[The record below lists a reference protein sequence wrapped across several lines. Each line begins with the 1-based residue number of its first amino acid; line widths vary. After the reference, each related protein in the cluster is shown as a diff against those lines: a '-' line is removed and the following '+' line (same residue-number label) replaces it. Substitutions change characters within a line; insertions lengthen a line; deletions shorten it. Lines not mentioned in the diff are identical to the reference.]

1 MGDER
6 YVQVKER
13 AEAYAAWYEKERVT
27 AHIAENC
34 REEAEQILAQ
44 ADRLMAHTFSFEDRW
59 DMEPCREP
67 FTLKEMIWDISP
79 NGDPEWIFMLNRHE
93 YMNKLLI
100 AGWLTGD
107 TAYAEKLKWF
117 LLHWIQAN
125 PILPEGTVTTRTID
139 TGIRCMS
146 WQYLLLHLLGE
157 GLIEEKEA
165 GEILESMKDQFASLR
180 KRYIGKYTLS
190 NWGVLQTASI
200 CSGSLWFREY
210 LPSDGTEDWAW
221 KELERQIGLQV
232 LDDGAH
238 WEQSMMYHVEVLLAC
253 MKLLASC
260 RAIGRIGSRNDK
272 AGAGYGWGEPG
283 GDGYSRDES
292 DRDEPGGDGYVWNG
306 DSRKEFWRSTDWLEK
321 AVDRMSRYV
330 LFATGPDHVQIA
342 QCDSDVTDVRDVMVK
357 AAVLTGD
364 GRYKYAGYDTVDL
377 DSAWL
382 LGSAGIAGY
391 RAMEGRMPESRSLEA
406 ADAGHIFFRSSW
418 EEDSH
423 FTYLKCGPLGSG
435 HGHADLT
442 HISLYYRGRS
452 VLADSGRSSYVEEE
466 PLRPFLK
473 SAQAHNVCV
482 IDGESHGRPRG
493 SWGYDSFGQSF
504 KNYYREQGPVHY
516 GEMAYHGCLMSGE
529 HYLVIRKVMAVDQ
542 GIWMIVNDI
551 RCDGSHEVKE
561 YYHLD
566 SAVQAARTGPGT
578 DRTGEYWRLCCGGD
592 VSMTVLGS
600 RPFESEPCI
609 LSKQYNQKE
618 KSTCLVRKTGFTDR
632 ITDWACLL
640 GEGTEAKKIP
650 VFQYGSSRPEPEE
663 QVTAMSF
670 CISPD
675 ESWDFLV
682 WNQETWQGG
691 KIHYCKGV
699 PVYAKAAAIHT
710 INGNTTLYR
719 LRI

>member
-6 YVQVKER
+6 YVQVRER
-13 AEAYAAWYEKERVT
+13 AVAYAAWYEKERVT
-27 AHIAENC
+27 AHITENC
-34 REEAEQILAQ
+34 REEAKQILAQ

-67 FTLKEMIWDISP
+67 FTLKEMIWDRSP

-107 TAYAEKLKWF
+107 TSYAEKLKWF

-157 GLIEEKEA
+157 GLIEEREA

-200 CSGSLWFREY
+200 CSGYLWFREY

-260 RAIGRIGSRNDK
+260 RAIGRIGSRTDK

-283 GDGYSRDES
+283 GD
-292 DRDEPGGDGYVWNG
+292 G

-364 GRYKYAGYDTVDL
+364 GRYRYAGY
-377 DSAWL
+377 
-382 LGSAGIAGY
+382 
-391 RAMEGRMPESRSLEA
+391 EGC
-406 ADAGHIFFRSSW
+406 ADKSSCI
-418 EEDSH
+418 D
-423 FTYLKCGPLGSG
+423 
-435 HGHADLT
+435 
-442 HISLYYRGRS
+442 RGR
-452 VLADSGRSSYVEEE
+452 A
-466 PLRPFLK
+466 
-473 SAQAHNVCV
+473 
-482 IDGESHGRPRG
+482 
-493 SWGYDSFGQSF
+493 
-504 KNYYREQGPVHY
+504 
-516 GEMAYHGCLMSGE
+516 
-529 HYLVIRKVMAVDQ
+529 
-542 GIWMIVNDI
+542 
-551 RCDGSHEVKE
+551 
-561 YYHLD
+561 
-566 SAVQAARTGPGT
+566 
-578 DRTGEYWRLCCGGD
+578 
-592 VSMTVLGS
+592 
-600 RPFESEPCI
+600 
-609 LSKQYNQKE
+609 
-618 KSTCLVRKTGFTDR
+618 
-632 ITDWACLL
+632 
-640 GEGTEAKKIP
+640 
-650 VFQYGSSRPEPEE
+650 
-663 QVTAMSF
+663 
-670 CISPD
+670 
-675 ESWDFLV
+675 
-682 WNQETWQGG
+682 
-691 KIHYCKGV
+691 V
-699 PVYAKAAAIHT
+699 PVC
-710 INGNTTLYR
+710 
-719 LRI
+719 RI

>member
-1 MGDER
+1 MHDER
-6 YVQVKER
+6 YVHVRQR
-13 AEAYAAWYEKERVT
+13 AEAYEAWYEKEHVC
-27 AHIAENC
+27 AHIAGNC
-34 REEAEQILAQ
+34 REEAEKILAQ

-67 FTLKEMIWDISP
+67 FTLKEMIWDRSP

-107 TAYAEKLKWF
+107 KAYVEKLKWF
-117 LLHWIQAN
+117 LFHWIQAN

-157 GLIEEKEA
+157 GLMEEREA
-165 GEILESMKDQFASLR
+165 AGILESMKEQFASLR

-200 CSGSLWFREY
+200 CNGYLWFHEY

-221 KELERQIGLQV
+221 QELERQIGLQV

-238 WEQSMMYHVEVLLAC
+238 WEQSMMYHMEVLLAC

-260 RAIGRIGSRNDK
+260 RAWVRIENRT
-272 AGAGYGWGEPG
+272 
-283 GDGYSRDES
+283 
-292 DRDEPGGDGYVWNG
+292 
-306 DSRKEFWRSTDWLEK
+306 EFWRDTDWLEK

-330 LFATGPDHVQIA
+330 LFASGPDHLQIA

-364 GRYKYAGYDTVDL
+364 GRYRYAGYDTADL
-377 DSAWL
+377 DSAWMF
-382 LGSAGIAGY
+382 GSAGVTGYSAMAG
-391 RAMEGRMPESRSLEA
+391 RKPESLSLAA

-423 FTYLKCGPLGSG
+423 FTYMKCGPLGSG

-442 HISLYYRGRS
+442 HISLHYRGCPIL
-452 VLADSGRSSYVEEE
+452 VDSGRYSYVEEE

-516 GEMAYHGCLMSGE
+516 GEMAYHGCLMSGA

-551 RCDGSHEVKE
+551 RCDGGHEVKE

-566 SAVQAARTGPGT
+566 SAVQGTPIGTGT
-578 DRTGEYWRLCCGGD
+578 DGAGECWRLCSGGD
-592 VSMTVLGS
+592 DAMTVLGS
-600 RPFESEPCI
+600 RPFEAVPCVI
-609 LSKQYNQKE
+609 SKQYNQKE
-618 KSTCLVRKTGFTDR
+618 KSTCLVRKPDLQTASQTGPV
-632 ITDWACLL
+632 CLEKGQRL
-640 GEGTEAKKIP
+640 RKPRFSSTEAA
-650 VFQYGSSRPEPEE
+650 GRRRR
-663 QVTAMSF
+663 
-670 CISPD
+670 
-675 ESWDFLV
+675 
-682 WNQETWQGG
+682 N
-691 KIHYCKGV
+691 
-699 PVYAKAAAIHT
+699 
-710 INGNTTLYR
+710 R
-719 LRI
+719 

>member
-1 MGDER
+1 MHDER
-6 YVQVKER
+6 YVHVRQR
-13 AEAYAAWYEKERVT
+13 AEAYEAWYEKERVC
-27 AHIAENC
+27 AHIAGNC
-34 REEAEQILAQ
+34 REEAEKILAQ

-67 FTLKEMIWDISP
+67 FTLKEMIWDRSP

-107 TAYAEKLKWF
+107 KAYVEKLKWF
-117 LLHWIQAN
+117 LFHWIQAN

-157 GLIEEKEA
+157 GLMEEREA
-165 GEILESMKDQFASLR
+165 AGILESMKEQFASLR

-200 CSGSLWFREY
+200 CNGYLWFHEY

-221 KELERQIGLQV
+221 QELERQIGLQV

-238 WEQSMMYHVEVLLAC
+238 WEQSMMYHMEVLLAC

-260 RAIGRIGSRNDK
+260 RAWVRIENRT
-272 AGAGYGWGEPG
+272 
-283 GDGYSRDES
+283 
-292 DRDEPGGDGYVWNG
+292 
-306 DSRKEFWRSTDWLEK
+306 EFWRDTDWLEK

-330 LFATGPDHVQIA
+330 LFASGPDHLQIA

-364 GRYKYAGYDTVDL
+364 GRYRYAGYDTADL
-377 DSAWL
+377 DSAWMF
-382 LGSAGIAGY
+382 GSAGVTGYSAMAG
-391 RAMEGRMPESRSLEA
+391 RKPESLSLAA

-423 FTYLKCGPLGSG
+423 FTYMKCGPLGSG

-442 HISLYYRGRS
+442 HISLHYRGCPIL
-452 VLADSGRSSYVEEE
+452 VDSGRYSYVEEE

-516 GEMAYHGCLMSGE
+516 GEMAYHGCLMSGA

-551 RCDGSHEVKE
+551 RCDGGHEVKE

-566 SAVQAARTGPGT
+566 SAVQGTPMGTGT
-578 DRTGEYWRLCCGGD
+578 DGAGECWRLCSGGYD
-592 VSMTVLGS
+592 AMTVLGS
-600 RPFESEPCI
+600 RPFEAVPCVI
-609 LSKQYNQKE
+609 SKQYNQKE

-632 ITDWACLL
+632 ITDWTCLF
-640 GEGTEAKKIP
+640 GEGTEAEKTQ
-650 VFQYGSSRPEPEE
+650 VFQYGSSRPETEE

-670 CISPD
+670 CLSPD

-691 KIHYCKGV
+691 KIHDCRGV

-710 INGNTTLYR
+710 IKGNTTLYR

>member
-1 MGDER
+1 MHDER
-6 YVQVKER
+6 YVHVRQR
-13 AEAYAAWYEKERVT
+13 AEAYEAWYEKERVC
-27 AHIAENC
+27 AHIAGNC
-34 REEAEQILAQ
+34 REEAEKILAQ

-67 FTLKEMIWDISP
+67 FTLKEMIWDRSP

-107 TAYAEKLKWF
+107 KAYVEKLKWF
-117 LLHWIQAN
+117 LFHWIQAN

-157 GLIEEKEA
+157 GLMEEREA
-165 GEILESMKDQFASLR
+165 AGILESMKEQFASLR

-200 CSGSLWFREY
+200 CNGYLWFHEY

-221 KELERQIGLQV
+221 QELERQIGLQV

-238 WEQSMMYHVEVLLAC
+238 WEQSMMYHMEVLLAC

-260 RAIGRIGSRNDK
+260 RAWVRIENRT
-272 AGAGYGWGEPG
+272 
-283 GDGYSRDES
+283 
-292 DRDEPGGDGYVWNG
+292 
-306 DSRKEFWRSTDWLEK
+306 EFWRDTDWLEK

-330 LFATGPDHVQIA
+330 LFASGPDHLQIA

-364 GRYKYAGYDTVDL
+364 GRYRYAGYDTADL
-377 DSAWL
+377 DSAWMF
-382 LGSAGIAGY
+382 GSAGVTGYSAMAG
-391 RAMEGRMPESRSLEA
+391 RKPESLSLAA

-423 FTYLKCGPLGSG
+423 FTYMKCGPLGSG

-442 HISLYYRGRS
+442 HISLHYRGCPIL
-452 VLADSGRSSYVEEE
+452 VDSGRYSYVEEE

-516 GEMAYHGCLMSGE
+516 GEMAYHGCLMSGA

-551 RCDGSHEVKE
+551 RCDGGHEVKE

-566 SAVQAARTGPGT
+566 SAVQGTPMGTGT
-578 DRTGEYWRLCCGGD
+578 DGAGECWRLCSGGYD
-592 VSMTVLGS
+592 AMTVLGS
-600 RPFESEPCI
+600 RPFEAVPCVI
-609 LSKQYNQKE
+609 SKQYNQK
-618 KSTCLVRKTGFTDR
+618 
-632 ITDWACLL
+632 
-640 GEGTEAKKIP
+640 
-650 VFQYGSSRPEPEE
+650 
-663 QVTAMSF
+663 
-670 CISPD
+670 
-675 ESWDFLV
+675 
-682 WNQETWQGG
+682 
-691 KIHYCKGV
+691 
-699 PVYAKAAAIHT
+699 
-710 INGNTTLYR
+710 
-719 LRI
+719 

>member
-1 MGDER
+1 MHDER
-6 YVQVKER
+6 YVHVRKR
-13 AEAYAAWYEKERVT
+13 AEAYGAWYEKERVC
-27 AHIAENC
+27 AHIAGSC
-34 REEAEQILAQ
+34 REEAETILAQ
-44 ADRLMAHTFSFEDRW
+44 ADRLMVHTFSFEDRW

-67 FTLKEMIWDISP
+67 FTLEEMIWDRSP

-107 TAYAEKLKWF
+107 KAYVEKLKWF

-157 GLIEEKEA
+157 GLMEEREA
-165 GEILESMKDQFASLR
+165 AVILASMKEQFASMR

-190 NWGVLQTASI
+190 NWGVLQTVSI
-200 CSGSLWFREY
+200 CNGYLWFHEY

-221 KELERQIGLQV
+221 QELERQIGLQV

-238 WEQSMMYHVEVLLAC
+238 WEQSMMYHMEVLLAC

-260 RAIGRIGSRNDK
+260 RARVRIENR
-272 AGAGYGWGEPG
+272 
-283 GDGYSRDES
+283 R
-292 DRDEPGGDGYVWNG
+292 
-306 DSRKEFWRSTDWLEK
+306 EFWRNTDWLEK

-330 LFATGPDHVQIA
+330 LFATGPDHLQIA

-364 GRYKYAGYDTVDL
+364 GRYRYGGYETADL
-377 DSAWL
+377 DSTWL
-382 LGSAGIAGY
+382 LGNAGVTGYSAMTA
-391 RAMEGRMPESRSLEA
+391 RKPERLSLEA
-406 ADAGHIFFRSSW
+406 ADAGHIYFRSSW

-423 FTYLKCGPLGSG
+423 FTYMKCGPLGSG

-442 HISLYYRGRS
+442 HISLHYRGRPIL
-452 VLADSGRSSYVEEE
+452 VDSGRYSYVEEE

-551 RCDGSHEVKE
+551 RCDGRHEVEE

-566 SAVQAARTGPGT
+566 SAVQGSPMGTGTEG
-578 DRTGEYWRLCCGGD
+578 TGECWRLCSGGD
-592 VSMTVLGS
+592 GGMTMLGS
-600 RPFESEPCI
+600 RPFEAVPCVI
-609 LSKQYNQKE
+609 SKEYNQKE
-618 KSTCLVRKTGFTDR
+618 KSTCLVKKNGFTDR
-632 ITDWACLL
+632 ITDWTCLF
-640 GEGTEAKKIP
+640 GEGTEAEKAQ
-650 VFQYGSSRPEPEE
+650 VFQYGSSRPETEE

-670 CISPD
+670 CLSPD

-691 KIHYCKGV
+691 KIHDCKGV

>member
-1 MGDER
+1 MHDER
-6 YVQVKER
+6 YVHVRQR
-13 AEAYAAWYEKERVT
+13 AEAYEAWYEKEHVC
-27 AHIAENC
+27 AHIAGNC
-34 REEAEQILAQ
+34 REEAEKILAQ

-67 FTLKEMIWDISP
+67 FTLKEMIWDRSP

-107 TAYAEKLKWF
+107 KAYVEKLKWF
-117 LLHWIQAN
+117 LFHWIQAN

-157 GLIEEKEA
+157 GLMEEREA
-165 GEILESMKDQFASLR
+165 AGILESMKEQFASLR

-200 CSGSLWFREY
+200 CNGYLWFHEY

-221 KELERQIGLQV
+221 QELERQIGLQV

-238 WEQSMMYHVEVLLAC
+238 WEQSMMYHMEVLLAC

-260 RAIGRIGSRNDK
+260 RAWVRIENRT
-272 AGAGYGWGEPG
+272 
-283 GDGYSRDES
+283 
-292 DRDEPGGDGYVWNG
+292 
-306 DSRKEFWRSTDWLEK
+306 EFWRDTDWLEK

-330 LFATGPDHVQIA
+330 LFASGPDHLQIA

-364 GRYKYAGYDTVDL
+364 GRYRYAGYDTADL
-377 DSAWL
+377 DSAWMF
-382 LGSAGIAGY
+382 GSAGVTGYSAMAG
-391 RAMEGRMPESRSLEA
+391 RKPESLSLAA

-423 FTYLKCGPLGSG
+423 FTYMKCGPLGSG

-442 HISLYYRGRS
+442 HISLHYRGCPIL
-452 VLADSGRSSYVEEE
+452 VDSGRYSYVEEE

-516 GEMAYHGCLMSGE
+516 GEMAYHGCLMSGA

-551 RCDGSHEVKE
+551 RCDGGHEVKE

-566 SAVQAARTGPGT
+566 SAVQGTPMGTGT
-578 DRTGEYWRLCCGGD
+578 DGAGECWRLCSGGD
-592 VSMTVLGS
+592 DAMTVLGS
-600 RPFESEPCI
+600 RPFEAVPCVI
-609 LSKQYNQKE
+609 SKQYNQKE
-618 KSTCLVRKTGFTDR
+618 KSTCLVRKNGFTDR
-632 ITDWACLL
+632 ITDWTCLF
-640 GEGTEAKKIP
+640 GEGTEAEKTQ
-650 VFQYGSSRPEPEE
+650 VFQYGSSRPETEE

-670 CISPD
+670 CLSPD

-691 KIHYCKGV
+691 KIHDCRGV

-710 INGNTTLYR
+710 IKGNTTLYR

>member
-1 MGDER
+1 MQDER
-6 YVQVKER
+6 YVHVRKR
-13 AEAYAAWYEKERVT
+13 AEAYGAWYEKERVC
-27 AHIAENC
+27 AHIAGNC
-34 REEAEQILAQ
+34 REEAEKILAQ

-67 FTLKEMIWDISP
+67 FTLEEMVWDRSP

-107 TAYAEKLKWF
+107 KAYVEKLKWF

-157 GLIEEKEA
+157 GLMEEREA
-165 GEILESMKDQFASLR
+165 AVILESMKEQFASMR

-190 NWGVLQTASI
+190 NWGVLQTVSI
-200 CSGSLWFREY
+200 CNGYLWFHEY

-221 KELERQIGLQV
+221 QELERQIGLQV

-238 WEQSMMYHVEVLLAC
+238 WEQSMMYHMEVLLAC

-260 RAIGRIGSRNDK
+260 RARVRMEN
-272 AGAGYGWGEPG
+272 
-283 GDGYSRDES
+283 R
-292 DRDEPGGDGYVWNG
+292 R
-306 DSRKEFWRSTDWLEK
+306 EFWRNTDWLEK

-330 LFATGPDHVQIA
+330 LFASGPDHLQIA

-364 GRYKYAGYDTVDL
+364 GRYRYGGYETADL

-382 LGSAGIAGY
+382 LGNAGITGY
-391 RAMEGRMPESRSLEA
+391 SAMTARKPERLSLDAE
-406 ADAGHIFFRSSW
+406 DAGHIYFRSSW

-423 FTYLKCGPLGSG
+423 FTYMKCGPLGSG

-442 HISLYYRGRS
+442 HISLHYRGRPIL
-452 VLADSGRSSYVEEE
+452 VDSGRYSYVEEE

-551 RCDGSHEVKE
+551 RCDGRHEVEE

-566 SAVQAARTGPGT
+566 SAVQGSPMGTGTEG
-578 DRTGEYWRLCCGGD
+578 TGECWRLCSGGD
-592 VSMTVLGS
+592 DGMTVLGS
-600 RPFESEPCI
+600 RPFEAVPCVI
-609 LSKQYNQKE
+609 SKEYNQKE
-618 KSTCLVRKTGFTDR
+618 KSTCLIKKTGFTDR
-632 ITDWACLL
+632 ITDWTCLF
-640 GEGTEAKKIP
+640 GEGTEAEKAQ
-650 VFQYGSSRPEPEE
+650 VFQYGSSRPETEE

-670 CISPD
+670 CLSPD

-691 KIHYCKGV
+691 KIHDCKGV

>member
-1 MGDER
+1 MHDER
-6 YVQVKER
+6 YVHVRQR
-13 AEAYAAWYEKERVT
+13 AEAYEAWYEKERVC
-27 AHIAENC
+27 AHIAGNC
-34 REEAEQILAQ
+34 REEAEKILAQ

-59 DMEPCREP
+59 DMEPCSEP
-67 FTLKEMIWDISP
+67 FTLKEMIWDRSP

-107 TAYAEKLKWF
+107 KAYVEKLKWF
-117 LLHWIQAN
+117 LFHWIQAN

-157 GLIEEKEA
+157 GLMEEREA
-165 GEILESMKDQFASLR
+165 AGILESMKEQFASLR

-200 CSGSLWFREY
+200 CNGYLWFHEY

-221 KELERQIGLQV
+221 QELERQIGLQV

-238 WEQSMMYHVEVLLAC
+238 WEQSMMYHMEVLLAC

-260 RAIGRIGSRNDK
+260 RAWVRIENRT
-272 AGAGYGWGEPG
+272 
-283 GDGYSRDES
+283 
-292 DRDEPGGDGYVWNG
+292 
-306 DSRKEFWRSTDWLEK
+306 EFWRDTDWLEK

-330 LFATGPDHVQIA
+330 LFASGPDHLQIA

-364 GRYKYAGYDTVDL
+364 GRYRYAGYDTADL
-377 DSAWL
+377 DSAWMF
-382 LGSAGIAGY
+382 GSAGVTGYSAMAG
-391 RAMEGRMPESRSLEA
+391 RKPESLSLAA

-423 FTYLKCGPLGSG
+423 FTYMKCGPLGSG

-442 HISLYYRGRS
+442 HISLHYRGCPIL
-452 VLADSGRSSYVEEE
+452 VDSGRYSYVEEE

-504 KNYYREQGPVHY
+504 KNYYRAQGPVHY
-516 GEMAYHGCLMSGE
+516 GEMAYHGCLMSGA

-551 RCDGSHEVKE
+551 RCDGGHEVKE

-566 SAVQAARTGPGT
+566 SAVQGTPMGTGT
-578 DRTGEYWRLCCGGD
+578 DGAGECWRLCSGGYD
-592 VSMTVLGS
+592 AMTVLGS
-600 RPFESEPCI
+600 RPFEAVPCVI
-609 LSKQYNQKE
+609 SKQYNQKE

-632 ITDWACLL
+632 ITDWTCLF
-640 GEGTEAKKIP
+640 GEGTEAEKTQ
-650 VFQYGSSRPEPEE
+650 VFQYGSSRPETEE

-670 CISPD
+670 CLSPD

-691 KIHYCKGV
+691 KIHDCRGV

>member
-1 MGDER
+1 MHDER
-6 YVQVKER
+6 YVHVRQR
-13 AEAYAAWYEKERVT
+13 AEAYEAWYEKERVC
-27 AHIAENC
+27 AHIAGNC
-34 REEAEQILAQ
+34 REEAEKILAQ

-59 DMEPCREP
+59 DMEPCSEP
-67 FTLKEMIWDISP
+67 FTLKEMIWDRSP

-107 TAYAEKLKWF
+107 KAYVEKLKWF
-117 LLHWIQAN
+117 LFHWIQAN

-157 GLIEEKEA
+157 GLMEEREA
-165 GEILESMKDQFASLR
+165 AGILESMKEQFASLR

-200 CSGSLWFREY
+200 CNGYLWFHEY

-221 KELERQIGLQV
+221 QELERQIGLQV

-238 WEQSMMYHVEVLLAC
+238 WEQSMMYHMEVLLAC

-260 RAIGRIGSRNDK
+260 RAWVRIENRT
-272 AGAGYGWGEPG
+272 
-283 GDGYSRDES
+283 
-292 DRDEPGGDGYVWNG
+292 
-306 DSRKEFWRSTDWLEK
+306 EFWRDTDWLEK

-330 LFATGPDHVQIA
+330 LFASGPDHLQIA

-364 GRYKYAGYDTVDL
+364 GRYRYAGYDTADL
-377 DSAWL
+377 DSAWMF
-382 LGSAGIAGY
+382 GSAGVTGYSAMAG
-391 RAMEGRMPESRSLEA
+391 RKPESLSLAA

-423 FTYLKCGPLGSG
+423 FTYMKCGPLGSG

-442 HISLYYRGRS
+442 HISLHYRGCPIL
-452 VLADSGRSSYVEEE
+452 VDSGRYSYVEEE

-516 GEMAYHGCLMSGE
+516 GEMAYHGCLMSGA

-551 RCDGSHEVKE
+551 RCDGGQEVKE

-566 SAVQAARTGPGT
+566 SAVQGPPMGTGT
-578 DRTGEYWRLCCGGD
+578 DGAGECWRLCSGGD
-592 VSMTVLGS
+592 DAMTVLGS
-600 RPFESEPCI
+600 RPFEAVPCVI
-609 LSKQYNQKE
+609 SKQYNQKE

-632 ITDWACLL
+632 ITDWTCLF
-640 GEGTEAKKIP
+640 GEGTEAEKTQ
-650 VFQYGSSRPEPEE
+650 VFQYGSSRPETEE

-670 CISPD
+670 CLSPD

-691 KIHYCKGV
+691 KIHDCRGV

>member
-1 MGDER
+1 MHDER
-6 YVQVKER
+6 YVHVRQR
-13 AEAYAAWYEKERVT
+13 AEAYEAWYEKEHVC
-27 AHIAENC
+27 AHIAGNC
-34 REEAEQILAQ
+34 REEAEKILAQ

-67 FTLKEMIWDISP
+67 FTLKEMIWDRSP

-107 TAYAEKLKWF
+107 KAYVEKLKWF
-117 LLHWIQAN
+117 LFHWIQAN

-157 GLIEEKEA
+157 GLMEEREA
-165 GEILESMKDQFASLR
+165 AGILESMKEQFASLR

-200 CSGSLWFREY
+200 CNGYLWFHEY

-221 KELERQIGLQV
+221 QELERQIGLQV

-238 WEQSMMYHVEVLLAC
+238 WEQSMMYHMEVLLAC

-260 RAIGRIGSRNDK
+260 RAWVRIENRT
-272 AGAGYGWGEPG
+272 
-283 GDGYSRDES
+283 
-292 DRDEPGGDGYVWNG
+292 
-306 DSRKEFWRSTDWLEK
+306 EFWRDTDWLEK

-330 LFATGPDHVQIA
+330 LFASGPDHLQIA

-364 GRYKYAGYDTVDL
+364 GRYRYAGYDTADL
-377 DSAWL
+377 DSAWMF
-382 LGSAGIAGY
+382 GSAGVTGYSAMAG
-391 RAMEGRMPESRSLEA
+391 RKPESLSLAA

-423 FTYLKCGPLGSG
+423 FTYMKCGPLGSG

-442 HISLYYRGRS
+442 HISLHYRGCPIL
-452 VLADSGRSSYVEEE
+452 VDSGRDSYVEEE

-516 GEMAYHGCLMSGE
+516 GEMAYHGCLMSGA

-551 RCDGSHEVKE
+551 RCDGGHEVKE

-566 SAVQAARTGPGT
+566 SAVQGTPIGTGT
-578 DRTGEYWRLCCGGD
+578 DGAGECWRLCSGGD
-592 VSMTVLGS
+592 DAMTVLGS
-600 RPFESEPCI
+600 RPFEAVPCVI
-609 LSKQYNQKE
+609 SKQYNQKE

-632 ITDWACLL
+632 ITDWTCLF
-640 GEGTEAKKIP
+640 GEGTEAEKTQ
-650 VFQYGSSRPEPEE
+650 VFQYGSSRPETEE

-670 CISPD
+670 CLSPD

-691 KIHYCKGV
+691 KIHDCRGV

>member
-1 MGDER
+1 MHDER
-6 YVQVKER
+6 YVHVRQR
-13 AEAYAAWYEKERVT
+13 AEAYEAWYEKERVC
-27 AHIAENC
+27 AHIAGNC
-34 REEAEQILAQ
+34 REEAEKILAQ

-67 FTLKEMIWDISP
+67 FTLKEMIWDRSP

-107 TAYAEKLKWF
+107 KAYVEKLKWF
-117 LLHWIQAN
+117 LFHWIQAN

-157 GLIEEKEA
+157 GLMEEREA
-165 GEILESMKDQFASLR
+165 AGILESMKEQFASLR

-200 CSGSLWFREY
+200 CNGYLWFHEY

-221 KELERQIGLQV
+221 QELERQIGLQV

-238 WEQSMMYHVEVLLAC
+238 WEQSMMYHMEVLLAC

-260 RAIGRIGSRNDK
+260 RAWVRIENRT
-272 AGAGYGWGEPG
+272 
-283 GDGYSRDES
+283 
-292 DRDEPGGDGYVWNG
+292 
-306 DSRKEFWRSTDWLEK
+306 EFWRDTDWLEK

-330 LFATGPDHVQIA
+330 LFASGPDHLQIA

-364 GRYKYAGYDTVDL
+364 GRYRYAGYDTADL
-377 DSAWL
+377 DSAWMF
-382 LGSAGIAGY
+382 GSAGVTGYSAMAG
-391 RAMEGRMPESRSLEA
+391 RKPESLSLAA

-423 FTYLKCGPLGSG
+423 FTYMKCGPLGSG

-442 HISLYYRGRS
+442 HISLHYRGCPIL
-452 VLADSGRSSYVEEE
+452 VDSGRYSYVEEE

-473 SAQAHNVCV
+473 SAQAHNVGV

-516 GEMAYHGCLMSGE
+516 GEMAYHGCLMSGA

-551 RCDGSHEVKE
+551 RCDGGHEVKE

-566 SAVQAARTGPGT
+566 SAVQGTPMGTGT
-578 DRTGEYWRLCCGGD
+578 DGAGECWRLCSGGD
-592 VSMTVLGS
+592 DAMTVLGS
-600 RPFESEPCI
+600 RPFEAVPCVI
-609 LSKQYNQKE
+609 SKQL
-618 KSTCLVRKTGFTDR
+618 SL
-632 ITDWACLL
+632 
-640 GEGTEAKKIP
+640 
-650 VFQYGSSRPEPEE
+650 
-663 QVTAMSF
+663 
-670 CISPD
+670 
-675 ESWDFLV
+675 
-682 WNQETWQGG
+682 
-691 KIHYCKGV
+691 IH
-699 PVYAKAAAIHT
+699 I
-710 INGNTTLYR
+710 
-719 LRI
+719 

>member
-1 MGDER
+1 MHDER
-6 YVQVKER
+6 YVHVRQR
-13 AEAYAAWYEKERVT
+13 AEAYEAWYEKERVC
-27 AHIAENC
+27 AHIAGNC
-34 REEAEQILAQ
+34 REEAEKILAQ

-67 FTLKEMIWDISP
+67 FTLKEMIWDRSP

-107 TAYAEKLKWF
+107 KAYVEKLKWF
-117 LLHWIQAN
+117 PFHWIQAN

-157 GLIEEKEA
+157 GLMEEREA
-165 GEILESMKDQFASLR
+165 AGILESMKEQFASLR

-200 CSGSLWFREY
+200 CNGYLWFHEY

-221 KELERQIGLQV
+221 QELERQIGLQV

-238 WEQSMMYHVEVLLAC
+238 WEQSMMYHMEVLLAC

-260 RAIGRIGSRNDK
+260 RAWVRIENRT
-272 AGAGYGWGEPG
+272 
-283 GDGYSRDES
+283 
-292 DRDEPGGDGYVWNG
+292 
-306 DSRKEFWRSTDWLEK
+306 EFWRDTDWLEK

-330 LFATGPDHVQIA
+330 LFASGPDHLQIA

-364 GRYKYAGYDTVDL
+364 GRYRYAGYDTADL
-377 DSAWL
+377 DSAWMF
-382 LGSAGIAGY
+382 GSAGVTGYSAMAG
-391 RAMEGRMPESRSLEA
+391 RKPESLSLAA

-423 FTYLKCGPLGSG
+423 FTYMKCGPLGSG

-442 HISLYYRGRS
+442 HISLHYRGCPIL
-452 VLADSGRSSYVEEE
+452 VDSGRYSYVEEE

-516 GEMAYHGCLMSGE
+516 GEMAYHGCLMSGA

-551 RCDGSHEVKE
+551 RCDGGHEVKE

-566 SAVQAARTGPGT
+566 SAVQGTPMGTGT
-578 DRTGEYWRLCCGGD
+578 DGAGECWRLCSGGYD
-592 VSMTVLGS
+592 AMTVLGS
-600 RPFESEPCI
+600 RPFEAVPCVI
-609 LSKQYNQKE
+609 SKQYNQKE

-632 ITDWACLL
+632 ITDWTCLF
-640 GEGTEAKKIP
+640 GEGTEAEKTQ
-650 VFQYGSSRPEPEE
+650 VFQYGSSRPETEE

-670 CISPD
+670 CLSPD

-691 KIHYCKGV
+691 KIHDCRGV

>member
-1 MGDER
+1 MHDER
-6 YVQVKER
+6 YVHVRQR
-13 AEAYAAWYEKERVT
+13 AEAYEAWYEKEHVC
-27 AHIAENC
+27 AHIAGNC
-34 REEAEQILAQ
+34 REEAEKILAQ

-59 DMEPCREP
+59 DMEPCSEP
-67 FTLKEMIWDISP
+67 FTLKEMIWDRSP

-107 TAYAEKLKWF
+107 KAYVEKLKWF
-117 LLHWIQAN
+117 LFHWIQAN

-157 GLIEEKEA
+157 GLMEEREA
-165 GEILESMKDQFASLR
+165 AGILESMKEQFASLR

-200 CSGSLWFREY
+200 CNGYLWFHEY

-221 KELERQIGLQV
+221 QELERQIGLQV

-238 WEQSMMYHVEVLLAC
+238 WEQSMMYHMEVLLAC

-260 RAIGRIGSRNDK
+260 RAWVRIENRT
-272 AGAGYGWGEPG
+272 
-283 GDGYSRDES
+283 
-292 DRDEPGGDGYVWNG
+292 
-306 DSRKEFWRSTDWLEK
+306 EFWRDTDWLEK

-330 LFATGPDHVQIA
+330 LFASGPDHLQIA

-364 GRYKYAGYDTVDL
+364 GRYRYAGYDTADL
-377 DSAWL
+377 DSAWMF
-382 LGSAGIAGY
+382 GSAGVTGYSAMAG
-391 RAMEGRMPESRSLEA
+391 RKPESLSLAA

-423 FTYLKCGPLGSG
+423 FTYMKCGPLGSG

-442 HISLYYRGRS
+442 HISLHYRGCPIL
-452 VLADSGRSSYVEEE
+452 VDSGRYSYVEEE

-516 GEMAYHGCLMSGE
+516 GEMAYHGCLMSGA

-551 RCDGSHEVKE
+551 RCDGGHEVKE

-566 SAVQAARTGPGT
+566 SAVQGTPIGTGT
-578 DRTGEYWRLCCGGD
+578 DGAGECWRLCSGGD
-592 VSMTVLGS
+592 DAMTVLGS
-600 RPFESEPCI
+600 RPFEAVPCVI
-609 LSKQYNQKE
+609 SKQYNQKE

-632 ITDWACLL
+632 ITDWTCLF
-640 GEGTEAKKIP
+640 GEGTEAEKTQ
-650 VFQYGSSRPEPEE
+650 VFQYGSSRPETEE

-670 CISPD
+670 CLSPD

-691 KIHYCKGV
+691 KIHDCRGV

-710 INGNTTLYR
+710 IKGNTTLYR

>member
-1 MGDER
+1 MHDER
-6 YVQVKER
+6 YVHVRQR
-13 AEAYAAWYEKERVT
+13 AEAYEAWYEKEHVC
-27 AHIAENC
+27 AHIAGNC
-34 REEAEQILAQ
+34 REEAEKILAQ

-67 FTLKEMIWDISP
+67 FTLKEMIWDRSP

-107 TAYAEKLKWF
+107 KAYVEKLKWF
-117 LLHWIQAN
+117 LFHWIQAN

-157 GLIEEKEA
+157 GLMEEREA
-165 GEILESMKDQFASLR
+165 AGILESMKEQFASLR

-200 CSGSLWFREY
+200 CNGYLWFHEY

-221 KELERQIGLQV
+221 QELERQIGLQV

-238 WEQSMMYHVEVLLAC
+238 WEQSMMYHMEVLLAC

-260 RAIGRIGSRNDK
+260 RAWVRIENRT
-272 AGAGYGWGEPG
+272 
-283 GDGYSRDES
+283 
-292 DRDEPGGDGYVWNG
+292 
-306 DSRKEFWRSTDWLEK
+306 EFWRDTDWLEK

-330 LFATGPDHVQIA
+330 LFASGPDHLQIA

-364 GRYKYAGYDTVDL
+364 GRYRYAGYDTADL
-377 DSAWL
+377 DSAWMF
-382 LGSAGIAGY
+382 GSAGVTGYSAMAG
-391 RAMEGRMPESRSLEA
+391 RKPESLSLAA

-423 FTYLKCGPLGSG
+423 FTYMKCGPLGSG

-442 HISLYYRGRS
+442 HISLHYRGCPIL
-452 VLADSGRSSYVEEE
+452 VDSGRYSYVEEE

-516 GEMAYHGCLMSGE
+516 GEMAYHGCLMSGA

-551 RCDGSHEVKE
+551 RCDGGHEVKE

-566 SAVQAARTGPGT
+566 SAVQGTPMGTGT
-578 DRTGEYWRLCCGGD
+578 DGAGECWRLCSGGYD
-592 VSMTVLGS
+592 AMTVLGS
-600 RPFESEPCI
+600 RPFEAVPCVI
-609 LSKQYNQKE
+609 SKQYNQKE

-632 ITDWACLL
+632 ITDWTCLF
-640 GEGTEAKKIP
+640 GEGTEAEKTQ
-650 VFQYGSSRPEPEE
+650 VFQYGSSRPETEE

-670 CISPD
+670 CLSPD

-691 KIHYCKGV
+691 KIHDCRGV

>member
-1 MGDER
+1 MHDER
-6 YVQVKER
+6 YVHVRQR
-13 AEAYAAWYEKERVT
+13 AEAYEAWYEKERVC
-27 AHIAENC
+27 AHIAGNC
-34 REEAEQILAQ
+34 REEAEKILAQ

-67 FTLKEMIWDISP
+67 FTLKEMIWDRSP

-107 TAYAEKLKWF
+107 KAYVEKLKWF
-117 LLHWIQAN
+117 LFHWIQAN

-157 GLIEEKEA
+157 GLMEEREA
-165 GEILESMKDQFASLR
+165 AGILESMKEQFASLR

-200 CSGSLWFREY
+200 CNGYLWFHEY

-221 KELERQIGLQV
+221 QELERQIGLQV

-238 WEQSMMYHVEVLLAC
+238 WEQSMMYHMEVLLAC

-260 RAIGRIGSRNDK
+260 RAWVRIENRT
-272 AGAGYGWGEPG
+272 
-283 GDGYSRDES
+283 
-292 DRDEPGGDGYVWNG
+292 
-306 DSRKEFWRSTDWLEK
+306 EFWRDTDWLEK

-330 LFATGPDHVQIA
+330 LFASGPDHLQIA

-364 GRYKYAGYDTVDL
+364 GRYRYAGYDTADL
-377 DSAWL
+377 DSAWMF
-382 LGSAGIAGY
+382 GSAGVTGYSAMAG
-391 RAMEGRMPESRSLEA
+391 RKPESLSLAA

-423 FTYLKCGPLGSG
+423 FTYMKCGPLGSG

-442 HISLYYRGRS
+442 HISLHYRGCPIL
-452 VLADSGRSSYVEEE
+452 VDSGRYSYVEEE

-516 GEMAYHGCLMSGE
+516 GEMAYHGCLMSGA

-551 RCDGSHEVKE
+551 RCDGGHEVKE

-566 SAVQAARTGPGT
+566 SAVQGTPMGTGT
-578 DRTGEYWRLCCGGD
+578 DGAGECWRLCSGGYD
-592 VSMTVLGS
+592 AMTVLGS
-600 RPFESEPCI
+600 RPFEAVPCVI
-609 LSKQYNQKE
+609 SKQYNQKE

-632 ITDWACLL
+632 ITDWTCLF
-640 GEGTEAKKIP
+640 GEGTEAEKNQ
-650 VFQYGSSRPEPEE
+650 VFQYGSSRPETEE

-670 CISPD
+670 CLSPD

-691 KIHYCKGV
+691 KIHDCRGV

>member
-1 MGDER
+1 MHDER
-6 YVQVKER
+6 YVHVRQR
-13 AEAYAAWYEKERVT
+13 AEAYEAWYEKERVC
-27 AHIAENC
+27 AHIAGNC
-34 REEAEQILAQ
+34 REEAEKILAQ

-67 FTLKEMIWDISP
+67 FTLKEMIWDRSP

-107 TAYAEKLKWF
+107 KAYVEKLKWF
-117 LLHWIQAN
+117 LFHWIQAN

-157 GLIEEKEA
+157 GLMEEREA
-165 GEILESMKDQFASLR
+165 AGILESMKEQFASLR

-200 CSGSLWFREY
+200 CNGYLWFHEY

-221 KELERQIGLQV
+221 QELERQIGLQV

-238 WEQSMMYHVEVLLAC
+238 WEQSMMYHMEVLLAC

-260 RAIGRIGSRNDK
+260 RAWVRIENK
-272 AGAGYGWGEPG
+272 T
-283 GDGYSRDES
+283 
-292 DRDEPGGDGYVWNG
+292 
-306 DSRKEFWRSTDWLEK
+306 EFWRDTDWLEK

-330 LFATGPDHVQIA
+330 LFASGPDHLQIA

-364 GRYKYAGYDTVDL
+364 GRYRYAGYDTADL
-377 DSAWL
+377 DSAWMF
-382 LGSAGIAGY
+382 GSAGVTGYSAMAG
-391 RAMEGRMPESRSLEA
+391 RKPESLSLAA

-423 FTYLKCGPLGSG
+423 FTYMKCGPLGSG

-442 HISLYYRGRS
+442 HISLHYRGCPIL
-452 VLADSGRSSYVEEE
+452 VDSGRYSYVEEE

-516 GEMAYHGCLMSGE
+516 GEMAYHGCLMSGA

-551 RCDGSHEVKE
+551 RCDGGHEVKE

-566 SAVQAARTGPGT
+566 SAVQGTPMGTGT
-578 DRTGEYWRLCCGGD
+578 DGAGECWRLCSGGD
-592 VSMTVLGS
+592 DAMTVLGS
-600 RPFESEPCI
+600 RPFEAVPCVI
-609 LSKQYNQKE
+609 SKQYNQKE
-618 KSTCLVRKTGFTDR
+618 KSTCLVRKNGFTDR
-632 ITDWACLL
+632 ITDWTCLF
-640 GEGTEAKKIP
+640 GEGTEAEKNQ
-650 VFQYGSSRPEPEE
+650 VFQYGSSWPETEE

-670 CISPD
+670 CLSPD

-691 KIHYCKGV
+691 KIHDCRGV

>member
-1 MGDER
+1 MHDER
-6 YVQVKER
+6 YVHVRQR
-13 AEAYAAWYEKERVT
+13 AEAYEAWYEKEHVC
-27 AHIAENC
+27 AHIAGNC
-34 REEAEQILAQ
+34 REEAEKILAQ

-67 FTLKEMIWDISP
+67 FTLKEMIWDRSP

-107 TAYAEKLKWF
+107 KAYVEKLKWF
-117 LLHWIQAN
+117 LFHWIQAN

-157 GLIEEKEA
+157 GLMEEREA
-165 GEILESMKDQFASLR
+165 AGILESMKEQFASLR

-200 CSGSLWFREY
+200 CNGYLWFHEY

-221 KELERQIGLQV
+221 QELERQIGLQV

-238 WEQSMMYHVEVLLAC
+238 WEQSMMYHMEVLLAC

-260 RAIGRIGSRNDK
+260 RAWVRIENRT
-272 AGAGYGWGEPG
+272 
-283 GDGYSRDES
+283 
-292 DRDEPGGDGYVWNG
+292 
-306 DSRKEFWRSTDWLEK
+306 EFWRDTDWLEK

-330 LFATGPDHVQIA
+330 LFASGPDHLQIA

-364 GRYKYAGYDTVDL
+364 GRYRYAGYDTADL
-377 DSAWL
+377 DSAWMF
-382 LGSAGIAGY
+382 GSAGVTGYSAMAG
-391 RAMEGRMPESRSLEA
+391 RKPESLSLAA

-423 FTYLKCGPLGSG
+423 FTYMKCGPLGSG

-442 HISLYYRGRS
+442 HISLHYRGCPIL
-452 VLADSGRSSYVEEE
+452 VDSGRYSYVEEE

-516 GEMAYHGCLMSGE
+516 GETAYHGCLMSGA

-551 RCDGSHEVKE
+551 RCDGGHEVKE

-566 SAVQAARTGPGT
+566 SAVQGTPIGTGT
-578 DRTGEYWRLCCGGD
+578 DGAGECWRLCSGGD
-592 VSMTVLGS
+592 DAMTVLGS
-600 RPFESEPCI
+600 RPFEAVPCVI
-609 LSKQYNQKE
+609 SKQYNQKE

-632 ITDWACLL
+632 ITDWTCLF
-640 GEGTEAKKIP
+640 GEGTEAEKTQ
-650 VFQYGSSRPEPEE
+650 VFQYGSSRPETEE

-670 CISPD
+670 CLSPD

-691 KIHYCKGV
+691 KIHDCRGV

-710 INGNTTLYR
+710 IKGNTTLYR

>member
-1 MGDER
+1 MHDER
-6 YVQVKER
+6 YVHVRQR
-13 AEAYAAWYEKERVT
+13 AEAYEAWYEKERVC
-27 AHIAENC
+27 AHIAGNC
-34 REEAEQILAQ
+34 REEAEKILAQ

-59 DMEPCREP
+59 DMEPCSEP
-67 FTLKEMIWDISP
+67 FTLKEMIWDRSP

-100 AGWLTGD
+100 AGWLTGEM
-107 TAYAEKLKWF
+107 AYVEKLKWF
-117 LLHWIQAN
+117 LFHWIQAN

-157 GLIEEKEA
+157 GLMEEREA
-165 GEILESMKDQFASLR
+165 AGILESMKEQFASLR

-200 CSGSLWFREY
+200 CNGYLWFHEY

-221 KELERQIGLQV
+221 QELERQIGLQV

-238 WEQSMMYHVEVLLAC
+238 WEQSMMYHMEVLLAC

-260 RAIGRIGSRNDK
+260 RAWVRIENRT
-272 AGAGYGWGEPG
+272 
-283 GDGYSRDES
+283 
-292 DRDEPGGDGYVWNG
+292 
-306 DSRKEFWRSTDWLEK
+306 EFWRDTDWLEK

-330 LFATGPDHVQIA
+330 LFASGPDHLQIA

-364 GRYKYAGYDTVDL
+364 GRYRYAGYDTADL
-377 DSAWL
+377 DSAWMF
-382 LGSAGIAGY
+382 GSAGVTGYSAMAG
-391 RAMEGRMPESRSLEA
+391 RKPESLSLAA

-423 FTYLKCGPLGSG
+423 FTYMKCGPLGSG

-442 HISLYYRGRS
+442 HISLHYRGCPIL
-452 VLADSGRSSYVEEE
+452 VDSGRYSYVEEE

-516 GEMAYHGCLMSGE
+516 GEMAYHGCLMSGA

-551 RCDGSHEVKE
+551 RCDGGHEVKE

-566 SAVQAARTGPGT
+566 SAVQGTPMGTGT
-578 DRTGEYWRLCCGGD
+578 DGAGECWRLCSGGYD
-592 VSMTVLGS
+592 AMTVLGS
-600 RPFESEPCI
+600 RPFEAVPCVI
-609 LSKQYNQKE
+609 SKQYNQKE

-632 ITDWACLL
+632 ITDWTCLF
-640 GEGTEAKKIP
+640 GEGTEAEKTQ
-650 VFQYGSSRPEPEE
+650 VFQYGSSRPETEE

-670 CISPD
+670 CLSPD

-691 KIHYCKGV
+691 KIHDCRGV

>member
-1 MGDER
+1 MHDER
-6 YVQVKER
+6 YVHVRQR
-13 AEAYAAWYEKERVT
+13 AEAYEAWYEKERVC
-27 AHIAENC
+27 AHIAGNC
-34 REEAEQILAQ
+34 REEAEKILAQ

-67 FTLKEMIWDISP
+67 FTLKEMIWDRSP

-107 TAYAEKLKWF
+107 KAYVEKLKWF
-117 LLHWIQAN
+117 LFHWIQAN

-157 GLIEEKEA
+157 GLMEEREA
-165 GEILESMKDQFASLR
+165 AGILESMKEQFASLR

-200 CSGSLWFREY
+200 CNGYLWFHEY

-221 KELERQIGLQV
+221 QELERQIGLQV

-238 WEQSMMYHVEVLLAC
+238 WEQSMMYHMEVLLAC

-260 RAIGRIGSRNDK
+260 RAWVRIENRT
-272 AGAGYGWGEPG
+272 
-283 GDGYSRDES
+283 
-292 DRDEPGGDGYVWNG
+292 
-306 DSRKEFWRSTDWLEK
+306 EFWRDTDWLEK

-330 LFATGPDHVQIA
+330 LFASGPDHLQIA

-364 GRYKYAGYDTVDL
+364 GRYRYAGYDTADL
-377 DSAWL
+377 DSAWMF
-382 LGSAGIAGY
+382 GSAGVTGYSAMAG
-391 RAMEGRMPESRSLEA
+391 RKPESLSLAA

-423 FTYLKCGPLGSG
+423 FTYMKCGPLGSG

-442 HISLYYRGRS
+442 HISLHYRGCPIL
-452 VLADSGRSSYVEEE
+452 VDSGRYSYVEEE

-516 GEMAYHGCLMSGE
+516 GEMAYHGCLMSGA

-551 RCDGSHEVKE
+551 RCDGGHEVKE

-566 SAVQAARTGPGT
+566 SAVQGTPMGTGT
-578 DRTGEYWRLCCGGD
+578 DGAGECWRLCSGGD
-592 VSMTVLGS
+592 DAMTVLGS
-600 RPFESEPCI
+600 RPFEAVPCVI
-609 LSKQYNQKE
+609 SKQYNQKE

-632 ITDWACLL
+632 ITDWTCLF
-640 GEGTEAKKIP
+640 GEGTEAEKP
-650 VFQYGSSRPEPEE
+650 RFSSTE
-663 QVTAMSF
+663 
-670 CISPD
+670 
-675 ESWDFLV
+675 
-682 WNQETWQGG
+682 
-691 KIHYCKGV
+691 
-699 PVYAKAAAIHT
+699 AAGRRRR
-710 INGNTTLYR
+710 NR
-719 LRI
+719 

>member
-1 MGDER
+1 M
-6 YVQVKER
+6 
-13 AEAYAAWYEKERVT
+13 T
-27 AHIAENC
+27 A
-34 REEAEQILAQ
+34 
-44 ADRLMAHTFSFEDRW
+44 
-59 DMEPCREP
+59 
-67 FTLKEMIWDISP
+67 
-79 NGDPEWIFMLNRHE
+79 
-93 YMNKLLI
+93 
-100 AGWLTGD
+100 
-107 TAYAEKLKWF
+107 
-117 LLHWIQAN
+117 
-125 PILPEGTVTTRTID
+125 
-139 TGIRCMS
+139 
-146 WQYLLLHLLGE
+146 
-157 GLIEEKEA
+157 
-165 GEILESMKDQFASLR
+165 
-180 KRYIGKYTLS
+180 
-190 NWGVLQTASI
+190 
-200 CSGSLWFREY
+200 
-210 LPSDGTEDWAW
+210 
-221 KELERQIGLQV
+221 
-232 LDDGAH
+232 
-238 WEQSMMYHVEVLLAC
+238 
-253 MKLLASC
+253 
-260 RAIGRIGSRNDK
+260 
-272 AGAGYGWGEPG
+272 
-283 GDGYSRDES
+283 
-292 DRDEPGGDGYVWNG
+292 
-306 DSRKEFWRSTDWLEK
+306 
-321 AVDRMSRYV
+321 
-330 LFATGPDHVQIA
+330 
-342 QCDSDVTDVRDVMVK
+342 
-357 AAVLTGD
+357 
-364 GRYKYAGYDTVDL
+364 AGYDTADL

-391 RAMEGRMPESRSLEA
+391 RAMEGRKPESRSLEA

-452 VLADSGRSSYVEEE
+452 VLADSGRYSYVEEE

-566 SAVQAARTGPGT
+566 SAVQAARTGPGK
-578 DRTGEYWRLCCGGD
+578 DGTGEYWRLCCGGD

-600 RPFESEPCI
+600 RPFESETCI
-609 LSKQYNQKE
+609 ISKQYNQKE

-632 ITDWACLL
+632 ITDWTCLL
-640 GEGTEAKKIP
+640 GEGTEAKKTP

-675 ESWDFLV
+675 ESWDFLI

>member
-1 MGDER
+1 MHDER
-6 YVQVKER
+6 YVHVRQR
-13 AEAYAAWYEKERVT
+13 AEAYEAWYEKERVC
-27 AHIAENC
+27 AHIAGNC
-34 REEAEQILAQ
+34 REEAEKILAQ

-59 DMEPCREP
+59 DMEPCSEP
-67 FTLKEMIWDISP
+67 FTLKEMIWDRSP

-107 TAYAEKLKWF
+107 KAYVEKLKWF
-117 LLHWIQAN
+117 LFHWIQAN

-157 GLIEEKEA
+157 GLMEEREA
-165 GEILESMKDQFASLR
+165 AGILESMKEQFASLR

-200 CSGSLWFREY
+200 CNGYLWFHEY

-221 KELERQIGLQV
+221 QELERQIGLQV

-238 WEQSMMYHVEVLLAC
+238 WEQSMMYHMEVILAC

-260 RAIGRIGSRNDK
+260 RAWVRIENRT
-272 AGAGYGWGEPG
+272 
-283 GDGYSRDES
+283 
-292 DRDEPGGDGYVWNG
+292 
-306 DSRKEFWRSTDWLEK
+306 EFWRDTDWLEK

-330 LFATGPDHVQIA
+330 LFASGPDHLQIA

-364 GRYKYAGYDTVDL
+364 GRYRYAGYDTADL
-377 DSAWL
+377 DSAWMF
-382 LGSAGIAGY
+382 GSAGVTGYSAMAG
-391 RAMEGRMPESRSLEA
+391 RKPESLSLAA

-423 FTYLKCGPLGSG
+423 FTYMKCGPLGSG

-442 HISLYYRGRS
+442 HISLHYRGCPIL
-452 VLADSGRSSYVEEE
+452 VDSGRYSYVEEE

-516 GEMAYHGCLMSGE
+516 GEMAYHGCLMSGA

-551 RCDGSHEVKE
+551 RCDGGHEVKE

-566 SAVQAARTGPGT
+566 SAVQGTPMGTGT
-578 DRTGEYWRLCCGGD
+578 DGAGECWRLCSGGYD
-592 VSMTVLGS
+592 AMTVLGS
-600 RPFESEPCI
+600 RPFEAVPCVI
-609 LSKQYNQKE
+609 SKQYNQKE

-632 ITDWACLL
+632 ITDWTCLF
-640 GEGTEAKKIP
+640 GEGTEAEKTQ
-650 VFQYGSSRPEPEE
+650 VFQYGSSRPETEE

-670 CISPD
+670 CLSPD

-691 KIHYCKGV
+691 KIHDCRGV

>member
-1 MGDER
+1 MHDER
-6 YVQVKER
+6 YVHVRQR
-13 AEAYAAWYEKERVT
+13 AEAYEAWYEKEHVC
-27 AHIAENC
+27 AHIAGNC
-34 REEAEQILAQ
+34 REEAEKILAQ

-59 DMEPCREP
+59 DMEPCSEP
-67 FTLKEMIWDISP
+67 FTLKEMIWDRSP

-107 TAYAEKLKWF
+107 KAYVEKLKWF
-117 LLHWIQAN
+117 LFHWIQAN

-157 GLIEEKEA
+157 GLMEEREA
-165 GEILESMKDQFASLR
+165 AGILESMKEQFASLR

-200 CSGSLWFREY
+200 CNGYLWFHEY

-221 KELERQIGLQV
+221 QELERQIGLQV

-238 WEQSMMYHVEVLLAC
+238 WEQSMMYHMEVLLAC

-260 RAIGRIGSRNDK
+260 RAWVRIENRT
-272 AGAGYGWGEPG
+272 
-283 GDGYSRDES
+283 
-292 DRDEPGGDGYVWNG
+292 
-306 DSRKEFWRSTDWLEK
+306 EFWRDTDWLEK

-330 LFATGPDHVQIA
+330 LFASGPDHLQIA

-364 GRYKYAGYDTVDL
+364 GRYRYAGYDTADL
-377 DSAWL
+377 DSAWMF
-382 LGSAGIAGY
+382 GSAGVTGYSAMAG
-391 RAMEGRMPESRSLEA
+391 RKPESLSLAA

-423 FTYLKCGPLGSG
+423 FTYMKCGPLGSG

-442 HISLYYRGRS
+442 HISLHYRGCPIL
-452 VLADSGRSSYVEEE
+452 VDSGRYSYVEEE

-516 GEMAYHGCLMSGE
+516 GEMAYHGCLMSGA

-551 RCDGSHEVKE
+551 RCDGGHEVKE

-566 SAVQAARTGPGT
+566 SAVQGTPIGTGT
-578 DRTGEYWRLCCGGD
+578 DGAGECWRLCSGGYD
-592 VSMTVLGS
+592 AMTVLGS
-600 RPFESEPCI
+600 RPFEAVPCVI
-609 LSKQYNQKE
+609 SKQYNQKE

-632 ITDWACLL
+632 ITDWTCLF
-640 GEGTEAKKIP
+640 GEGTEAEKTQ
-650 VFQYGSSRPEPEE
+650 VFQYGSSRPETEE

-670 CISPD
+670 CLSPD

-691 KIHYCKGV
+691 KIHDCRGV

>member
-1 MGDER
+1 MHDER
-6 YVQVKER
+6 YVHVRQR
-13 AEAYAAWYEKERVT
+13 AEAYEAWYEKERVC
-27 AHIAENC
+27 AHIAGNC
-34 REEAEQILAQ
+34 REEAEKILAQ

-67 FTLKEMIWDISP
+67 FTLKEMIWDRSP

-107 TAYAEKLKWF
+107 KAYVEKLKWF
-117 LLHWIQAN
+117 LFHWIQAN

-157 GLIEEKEA
+157 GLMEEREA
-165 GEILESMKDQFASLR
+165 AGILESMKEQFASLR

-200 CSGSLWFREY
+200 CNGYLWFHEY

-221 KELERQIGLQV
+221 QELERQIGLQV

-238 WEQSMMYHVEVLLAC
+238 WEQSMMYHMEVLLAC
-253 MKLLASC
+253 MTLLASC
-260 RAIGRIGSRNDK
+260 RAWVRIENK
-272 AGAGYGWGEPG
+272 T
-283 GDGYSRDES
+283 
-292 DRDEPGGDGYVWNG
+292 
-306 DSRKEFWRSTDWLEK
+306 EFWRDTDWLEK

-330 LFATGPDHVQIA
+330 LFASGPDHLQIA

-364 GRYKYAGYDTVDL
+364 GRYRYAGYDTADL
-377 DSAWL
+377 DSAWMF
-382 LGSAGIAGY
+382 GSAGVTGYSAMAG
-391 RAMEGRMPESRSLEA
+391 RKPESLSLAA

-423 FTYLKCGPLGSG
+423 FTYMKCGPLGSG

-442 HISLYYRGRS
+442 HISLHYRGCPIL
-452 VLADSGRSSYVEEE
+452 VDSGRYSYVEEE

-516 GEMAYHGCLMSGE
+516 GEMAYHGCLMSGA

-551 RCDGSHEVKE
+551 RCDGGHEVKE

-566 SAVQAARTGPGT
+566 SAVQGTPMGTGT
-578 DRTGEYWRLCCGGD
+578 DGAGECWRLCSGGD
-592 VSMTVLGS
+592 DAMTVLGS
-600 RPFESEPCI
+600 RPFEAVPCVI
-609 LSKQYNQKE
+609 SKQYNQKE

-632 ITDWACLL
+632 ITDWTCLF
-640 GEGTEAKKIP
+640 GEGTEAEKNQ
-650 VFQYGSSRPEPEE
+650 VFQYGSSWPETEE

-670 CISPD
+670 CLSPD

-691 KIHYCKGV
+691 KIHDCRGV

>member
-1 MGDER
+1 MHDER
-6 YVQVKER
+6 YVHVRQR
-13 AEAYAAWYEKERVT
+13 AEAYEAWYEKERVC
-27 AHIAENC
+27 AHIAGNC
-34 REEAEQILAQ
+34 REEAEKILAQ

-67 FTLKEMIWDISP
+67 FTLKEMIWDRSP

-107 TAYAEKLKWF
+107 KAYVEKLKWF
-117 LLHWIQAN
+117 LFHWIQAN

-157 GLIEEKEA
+157 GLMEEREA
-165 GEILESMKDQFASLR
+165 AGILESMKEQFASLR

-200 CSGSLWFREY
+200 CNGYLWFHEY

-221 KELERQIGLQV
+221 QELERQIGLQV

-238 WEQSMMYHVEVLLAC
+238 WEQSMMYHMEVLFAC

-260 RAIGRIGSRNDK
+260 RAWVRIENRT
-272 AGAGYGWGEPG
+272 
-283 GDGYSRDES
+283 
-292 DRDEPGGDGYVWNG
+292 
-306 DSRKEFWRSTDWLEK
+306 EFWRDTDWLEK

-330 LFATGPDHVQIA
+330 LFASGPDHLQIA
-342 QCDSDVTDVRDVMVK
+342 QCDSDATDVRDVMVK

-364 GRYKYAGYDTVDL
+364 GRYRYAGYDTADL
-377 DSAWL
+377 DSAWMF
-382 LGSAGIAGY
+382 GSAGVTGYSAMAG
-391 RAMEGRMPESRSLEA
+391 RKPESLSLAA

-423 FTYLKCGPLGSG
+423 FTYMKCGPLGSG

-442 HISLYYRGRS
+442 HISLHYRGCPIL
-452 VLADSGRSSYVEEE
+452 VDSGRYSYVEKE

-516 GEMAYHGCLMSGE
+516 GEMAYHGCLMSGA

-551 RCDGSHEVKE
+551 RCDGGHEVKE

-566 SAVQAARTGPGT
+566 SAVQGTPMGTGT
-578 DRTGEYWRLCCGGD
+578 DGAGECWRLCSGGD
-592 VSMTVLGS
+592 DAMTVLGS
-600 RPFESEPCI
+600 RPFEAVPCVI
-609 LSKQYNQKE
+609 SKQYNQKE

-632 ITDWACLL
+632 ITDWTCLF
-640 GEGTEAKKIP
+640 GEGTEAEKTQ
-650 VFQYGSSRPEPEE
+650 VFQYGSSRPETEE

-670 CISPD
+670 CLSPD
-675 ESWDFLV
+675 ESWDFLM

-691 KIHYCKGV
+691 KIHDCRGV

>member
-1 MGDER
+1 MHDER
-6 YVQVKER
+6 YVHVRQR
-13 AEAYAAWYEKERVT
+13 AEAYEAWYEKEHVC
-27 AHIAENC
+27 AHIAGNC
-34 REEAEQILAQ
+34 REEAEKILAQ

-67 FTLKEMIWDISP
+67 FTLKEMIWDRSP

-107 TAYAEKLKWF
+107 KAYVEKLKWF
-117 LLHWIQAN
+117 LFHWIQAN

-157 GLIEEKEA
+157 GLMEEREA
-165 GEILESMKDQFASLR
+165 AGILESMKEQFASLR

-200 CSGSLWFREY
+200 CNGYLWFHEY

-221 KELERQIGLQV
+221 QELERQIGLQV

-238 WEQSMMYHVEVLLAC
+238 WEQSMMYHMEVLLAC

-260 RAIGRIGSRNDK
+260 RAWVRIENRT
-272 AGAGYGWGEPG
+272 
-283 GDGYSRDES
+283 
-292 DRDEPGGDGYVWNG
+292 
-306 DSRKEFWRSTDWLEK
+306 EFWRDTDWLEK

-330 LFATGPDHVQIA
+330 LFASGPDHLQIA

-364 GRYKYAGYDTVDL
+364 GRYRYAGYDTADL
-377 DSAWL
+377 DSAWMF
-382 LGSAGIAGY
+382 GSAGVTGYSAMAG
-391 RAMEGRMPESRSLEA
+391 RKPESLSLAA

-423 FTYLKCGPLGSG
+423 FTYMKCGPLGSG

-442 HISLYYRGRS
+442 HISLHYRGCPIL
-452 VLADSGRSSYVEEE
+452 VDSGRYSYVEEE

-516 GEMAYHGCLMSGE
+516 GEMAYHGCLMSGA

-551 RCDGSHEVKE
+551 RCDGGHEVKE

-566 SAVQAARTGPGT
+566 SAVQGTPMGTGT
-578 DRTGEYWRLCCGGD
+578 DGAGECWRLCSGGD
-592 VSMTVLGS
+592 DAMTVLGS
-600 RPFESEPCI
+600 RPFEAVPCVI
-609 LSKQYNQKE
+609 SKQYNQKE

-632 ITDWACLL
+632 ITDWTCLF
-640 GEGTEAKKIP
+640 GEGTEAEKTQ
-650 VFQYGSSRPEPEE
+650 VFQYGSSRPETEE

-670 CISPD
+670 CLSPD

-682 WNQETWQGG
+682 WNQETWAG
-691 KIHYCKGV
+691 
-699 PVYAKAAAIHT
+699 
-710 INGNTTLYR
+710 R
-719 LRI
+719 

>member
-1 MGDER
+1 MHDER
-6 YVQVKER
+6 YVHVRQR
-13 AEAYAAWYEKERVT
+13 AEAYEAWYEKERVC
-27 AHIAENC
+27 AHIAGNC
-34 REEAEQILAQ
+34 REEAEKILAQ

-59 DMEPCREP
+59 DMEPCSEP
-67 FTLKEMIWDISP
+67 FTLKEMIWDRSP

-107 TAYAEKLKWF
+107 KAYVEKLKWF
-117 LLHWIQAN
+117 LFHWIQAN

-157 GLIEEKEA
+157 GLMEEREA
-165 GEILESMKDQFASLR
+165 AGILESMKEQFASLR

-200 CSGSLWFREY
+200 CNGYLWFHEY

-221 KELERQIGLQV
+221 QELERQIGLQV

-238 WEQSMMYHVEVLLAC
+238 WEQSMMYHMEVLLAC

-260 RAIGRIGSRNDK
+260 RAWVRIENRT
-272 AGAGYGWGEPG
+272 
-283 GDGYSRDES
+283 
-292 DRDEPGGDGYVWNG
+292 
-306 DSRKEFWRSTDWLEK
+306 EFWRDTDWLEK

-330 LFATGPDHVQIA
+330 LFASGPDHLQIA

-364 GRYKYAGYDTVDL
+364 GRYRYAGYDTADL
-377 DSAWL
+377 DSAWMF
-382 LGSAGIAGY
+382 GSAGVTGYSAMAG
-391 RAMEGRMPESRSLEA
+391 RKPESLSLAA

-423 FTYLKCGPLGSG
+423 FTYMKCGPLGSG

-442 HISLYYRGRS
+442 HISLHYRGCPIL
-452 VLADSGRSSYVEEE
+452 VDSGRYSYVEEE

-516 GEMAYHGCLMSGE
+516 GEMAYHGCLMSGA

-551 RCDGSHEVKE
+551 RCDGGHEVKE

-566 SAVQAARTGPGT
+566 SAVQGTPMGTGT
-578 DRTGEYWRLCCGGD
+578 DGAGECWRLCSGGYD
-592 VSMTVLGS
+592 AMTVLGS
-600 RPFESEPCI
+600 RPFEAVPCVI
-609 LSKQYNQKE
+609 SKQYNQKE

-632 ITDWACLL
+632 ITDWTCLF
-640 GEGTEAKKIP
+640 GEGTEAEKTQ
-650 VFQYGSSRPEPEE
+650 VFQYGSSRPETEE

-670 CISPD
+670 CLSPD

-691 KIHYCKGV
+691 KIHDCRGV

>member
-1 MGDER
+1 MHDER
-6 YVQVKER
+6 YVHVRQR
-13 AEAYAAWYEKERVT
+13 AEAYEAWYEKERVC
-27 AHIAENC
+27 AHIAGNC
-34 REEAEQILAQ
+34 REEAEKILAQ

-59 DMEPCREP
+59 DMEPCSEP
-67 FTLKEMIWDISP
+67 FTLKEMIWDRSP

-107 TAYAEKLKWF
+107 KAYVEKLKWF
-117 LLHWIQAN
+117 LFHWIQAN

-157 GLIEEKEA
+157 GLMEEREA
-165 GEILESMKDQFASLR
+165 AGILESMKEQFASLR

-200 CSGSLWFREY
+200 CNGYLWFHEY

-221 KELERQIGLQV
+221 QELERQIGLQV

-238 WEQSMMYHVEVLLAC
+238 WEQSMMYHMEVLLAC

-260 RAIGRIGSRNDK
+260 RAWVRIENRT
-272 AGAGYGWGEPG
+272 
-283 GDGYSRDES
+283 
-292 DRDEPGGDGYVWNG
+292 
-306 DSRKEFWRSTDWLEK
+306 EFWRDTDWLEK

-330 LFATGPDHVQIA
+330 LFASGPDHLQIA

-364 GRYKYAGYDTVDL
+364 GRYRYAGYDTADL
-377 DSAWL
+377 DSAWMF
-382 LGSAGIAGY
+382 GSAGVTGYSAMAG
-391 RAMEGRMPESRSLEA
+391 RKPESLSLAA

-423 FTYLKCGPLGSG
+423 FTYMKCGPLGSG

-442 HISLYYRGRS
+442 HISLHYRGCPIL
-452 VLADSGRSSYVEEE
+452 VDSGRYSYVEEE

-473 SAQAHNVCV
+473 SAQSHNVCV

-516 GEMAYHGCLMSGE
+516 GEMAYHGCLMSGA

-551 RCDGSHEVKE
+551 RCDGGHEVKE

-566 SAVQAARTGPGT
+566 SAVQGTPMGTGT
-578 DRTGEYWRLCCGGD
+578 DGAGECWRLCSGGYD
-592 VSMTVLGS
+592 AMTVLGS
-600 RPFESEPCI
+600 RPFEAVPCVI
-609 LSKQYNQKE
+609 SKQYNQKE

-632 ITDWACLL
+632 ITDWTCLF
-640 GEGTEAKKIP
+640 GEGTEAEKTQ
-650 VFQYGSSRPEPEE
+650 VFQYGSSRPETEE

-670 CISPD
+670 CLSPD

-691 KIHYCKGV
+691 KIHDCRGV

>member
-1 MGDER
+1 MHDER
-6 YVQVKER
+6 YVHVRQR
-13 AEAYAAWYEKERVT
+13 AEAYEAWYEKEHVC
-27 AHIAENC
+27 AHIAGNC
-34 REEAEQILAQ
+34 REEAEKILAQ

-67 FTLKEMIWDISP
+67 FTLKEMIWDRSP

-107 TAYAEKLKWF
+107 KAYVEKLKWF
-117 LLHWIQAN
+117 LFHWIQAN

-157 GLIEEKEA
+157 GLMEEREA
-165 GEILESMKDQFASLR
+165 AGILESMKEQFASLR

-200 CSGSLWFREY
+200 CNGYLWFHEY

-221 KELERQIGLQV
+221 QELERQIGLQV

-238 WEQSMMYHVEVLLAC
+238 WEQSMMYHMEVLLAC

-260 RAIGRIGSRNDK
+260 RAWVRIENRT
-272 AGAGYGWGEPG
+272 
-283 GDGYSRDES
+283 
-292 DRDEPGGDGYVWNG
+292 
-306 DSRKEFWRSTDWLEK
+306 EFWRDTDWLEK

-330 LFATGPDHVQIA
+330 LFASGPDHLQIA

-364 GRYKYAGYDTVDL
+364 GRYRYAGYDTADL
-377 DSAWL
+377 DSAWMF
-382 LGSAGIAGY
+382 GSAGVTGYSAMAG
-391 RAMEGRMPESRSLEA
+391 RKPESLSLAA

-423 FTYLKCGPLGSG
+423 FTYMKCGPLGSG
-435 HGHADLT
+435 HGHAGLT
-442 HISLYYRGRS
+442 HISLHYRGCPIL
-452 VLADSGRSSYVEEE
+452 VDSGRYSYVEEE

-516 GEMAYHGCLMSGE
+516 GEMAYHGCLMSGA

-551 RCDGSHEVKE
+551 RCDGGHEVKE

-566 SAVQAARTGPGT
+566 SAVQGTPIGTGT
-578 DRTGEYWRLCCGGD
+578 DGAGECWRLCSGGD
-592 VSMTVLGS
+592 DAMTVLGS
-600 RPFESEPCI
+600 RPFEAVPCVI
-609 LSKQYNQKE
+609 SKQYNQKE

-632 ITDWACLL
+632 ITDWTCLF
-640 GEGTEAKKIP
+640 GEGTEAEKTQ
-650 VFQYGSSRPEPEE
+650 VFQYGSSRPETEE

-670 CISPD
+670 CLSPD

-691 KIHYCKGV
+691 KIHDCRGV

-710 INGNTTLYR
+710 IKGNTTLYR

>member
-1 MGDER
+1 MHDER
-6 YVQVKER
+6 YVHVRQR
-13 AEAYAAWYEKERVT
+13 AEAYEAWYEKERVC
-27 AHIAENC
+27 AHIAGNC
-34 REEAEQILAQ
+34 REEAEKILAQ

-59 DMEPCREP
+59 DMEPCSEP
-67 FTLKEMIWDISP
+67 FTLKEMIWDRSP

-107 TAYAEKLKWF
+107 KAYVEKLKWF
-117 LLHWIQAN
+117 LFHWIQAN

-157 GLIEEKEA
+157 GLMEEREA
-165 GEILESMKDQFASLR
+165 AGILESMKEQFASLR

-200 CSGSLWFREY
+200 CNGYLWFHEY

-221 KELERQIGLQV
+221 QELERQIGLQV

-238 WEQSMMYHVEVLLAC
+238 WEQSMMYHMEVLLAC

-260 RAIGRIGSRNDK
+260 RAWVRIENRT
-272 AGAGYGWGEPG
+272 
-283 GDGYSRDES
+283 
-292 DRDEPGGDGYVWNG
+292 
-306 DSRKEFWRSTDWLEK
+306 EFWRDTDWLEK

-330 LFATGPDHVQIA
+330 LFASGPDHLQIA

-364 GRYKYAGYDTVDL
+364 GRYRDAGYDTADL
-377 DSAWL
+377 DSAWMF
-382 LGSAGIAGY
+382 GSAGVTGYSAMAG
-391 RAMEGRMPESRSLEA
+391 RKPESLSLAA

-423 FTYLKCGPLGSG
+423 FTYMKCGPLGSG

-442 HISLYYRGRS
+442 HISLHYRGCPIL
-452 VLADSGRSSYVEEE
+452 VDSGRYSYVEEE
-466 PLRPFLK
+466 ALRPFLK

-516 GEMAYHGCLMSGE
+516 GEMAYHGCLMSGA

-551 RCDGSHEVKE
+551 RCDGGHEVKE

-566 SAVQAARTGPGT
+566 SAVQGTPMGTGT
-578 DRTGEYWRLCCGGD
+578 DGAGECWRLCSGGYD
-592 VSMTVLGS
+592 AMTVLGS
-600 RPFESEPCI
+600 RPFEAVPCVI
-609 LSKQYNQKE
+609 SKQYNQKE

-632 ITDWACLL
+632 ITDWTCLF
-640 GEGTEAKKIP
+640 GEGTEAEKTQ
-650 VFQYGSSRPEPEE
+650 VFQYGSSRPETEE

-670 CISPD
+670 CLSPD

-691 KIHYCKGV
+691 KIHDCRGV

>member
-1 MGDER
+1 MHDER
-6 YVQVKER
+6 YVHVRQR
-13 AEAYAAWYEKERVT
+13 AEAYEAWYEKEHVC
-27 AHIAENC
+27 AHIAGNC
-34 REEAEQILAQ
+34 REEAEKILAQ

-67 FTLKEMIWDISP
+67 FTLKEMIWDRSP

-107 TAYAEKLKWF
+107 KAYVEKLKWF
-117 LLHWIQAN
+117 LFHWIQAN

-157 GLIEEKEA
+157 GLMEEREA
-165 GEILESMKDQFASLR
+165 AGILESMKEQFASLR

-200 CSGSLWFREY
+200 CNGYLWFHEY

-221 KELERQIGLQV
+221 QELERQIGLQV

-238 WEQSMMYHVEVLLAC
+238 WEQSMMYHMEVLLAC

-260 RAIGRIGSRNDK
+260 RAWVRIENRT
-272 AGAGYGWGEPG
+272 
-283 GDGYSRDES
+283 
-292 DRDEPGGDGYVWNG
+292 
-306 DSRKEFWRSTDWLEK
+306 EFWRDTDWLEK

-330 LFATGPDHVQIA
+330 LFASGPDHLQIA

-364 GRYKYAGYDTVDL
+364 GRYRYAGYDTADL
-377 DSAWL
+377 DSAWMF
-382 LGSAGIAGY
+382 GSAGVTGYSAMAG
-391 RAMEGRMPESRSLEA
+391 RKPESLSLAA

-423 FTYLKCGPLGSG
+423 FTYMKCGPLGSG

-442 HISLYYRGRS
+442 HISLHYRGCPIL
-452 VLADSGRSSYVEEE
+452 VDSGRYSYVEEE

-516 GEMAYHGCLMSGE
+516 GEMAYHGCLMSGA

-551 RCDGSHEVKE
+551 RCDGGHEVKE

-566 SAVQAARTGPGT
+566 SAVQGTPIGTGT
-578 DRTGEYWRLCCGGD
+578 DGAGECWRLCSGGD
-592 VSMTVLGS
+592 DAMTVLGS
-600 RPFESEPCI
+600 RPFEAVPCVI
-609 LSKQYNQKE
+609 SKQYNQKE

-632 ITDWACLL
+632 ITDWTCLF
-640 GEGTEAKKIP
+640 GEGTEAEKTQ
-650 VFQYGSSRPEPEE
+650 VFQYGSSRPETEE

-670 CISPD
+670 CLSPD

-682 WNQETWQGG
+682 WNQETWAG
-691 KIHYCKGV
+691 
-699 PVYAKAAAIHT
+699 
-710 INGNTTLYR
+710 R
-719 LRI
+719 